1 MAVKIWDLDESG
13 NLTSTIRKDGRTGLR
28 AEESR
33 PRAEILDREI
43 DKLLDKAVNLL
54 VKQDP
59 NPRHTEFAK
68 RWAIGRA
75 ISESGIMD
83 SPHLEPGERA
93 DLWRAMARKCRLG
106 VRHTGKQNPRSKWK
120 GLVPGR
126 EMEPKRIQDDIFGLG
141 MWLQEQELEDARL
154 AFGNGLHNAKQ
165 IWSRE
170 ALRSGN
176 FRDALAA
183 YFSELGEKEREQL
196 YIIPQYAQLAKA
208 LRSRWPSRG
217 KGSAKRPVHYR
228 PRRTLG
234 RNPQGLEPVGGMP
247 AEEIREMALSQG
259 HQTRSGRTSGNNVAH
274 RYGCRKRSPARLHPG
289 REVPGEAQRG
299 DVTADEPLRG
309 ILIEKGVPQAGS
321 SQRLMSQR
329 TSF

>member
-1 MAVKIWDLDESG
+1 MWDLDESG
-13 NLTSTIRKDGRTGLR
+13 NLTSTIRKEGQTGLR

-33 PRAEILDREI
+33 PQAEALDREI

-54 VKQDP
+54 VEQDP
-59 NPRHTEFAK
+59 NPRHNDFAK

-75 ISESGIMD
+75 IAD
-83 SPHLEPGERA
+83 SRILDSTHMEPGERA

-106 VRHTGKQNPRSKWK
+106 VRHTGKKSPRSKWK
-120 GLVPGR
+120 GLIPGR

-170 ALRSGN
+170 ALRSRN

-196 YIIPQYAQLAKA
+196 YVIPQYAQLAKA

-217 KGSAKRPVHYR
+217 KGSAKRPVHYS
-228 PRRTLG
+228 PDAL
-234 RNPQGLEPVGGMP
+234 LEETRKVLDPL
-247 AEEIREMALSQG
+247 AESLLEGSG
-259 HQTRSGRTSGNNVAH
+259 TR
-274 RYGCRKRSPARLHPG
+274 
-289 REVPGEAQRG
+289 
-299 DVTADEPLRG
+299 
-309 ILIEKGVPQAGS
+309 
-321 SQRLMSQR
+321 
-329 TSF
+329 